1 MARVRPGFGFYGGRS
16 SENARLLI
24 KAAEELGYEPW
35 VVATTQQGYIV
46 PEDVLNLV
54 NPPKEETEDDAELAE
69 GDAPE
74 TEAEEEVAAEVEETE
89 DDTPKRPGKNDSKAD
104 WSAYVEALGAEIPEG
119 ATKDDLFALAD
130 EAEKEKN

>member
-24 KAAEELGYEPW
+24 DAATSLGYEPW
-35 VVATTQQGYIV
+35 VVATTQFGYIV

-54 NPPKEETEDDAELAE
+54 NPPKGDDEDEAELAE
-69 GDAPE
+69 GV
-74 TEAEEEVAAEVEETE
+74 EEEAVE
-89 DDTPKRPGKNDSKAD
+89 PLKRPGKNDSKAD
-104 WSAYVEALGAEIPEG
+104 WSAYVESLGVDIPEG

>member
-16 SENARLLI
+16 PENARRLI
-24 KAAEELGYEPW
+24 DAAVSLGYEPW
-35 VVATTQQGYIV
+35 VVATTQSGYIV

-54 NPPKEETEDDAELAE
+54 NPPAPEEPEDEAELAE
-69 GDAPE
+69 GDD
-74 TEAEEEVAAEVEETE
+74 TEVQEEEVEETE
-89 DDTPKRPGKNDSKAD
+89 TLKRPGKNDSKAD
-104 WSAYVEALGAEIPEG
+104 WSAYVESLGVEIPEG